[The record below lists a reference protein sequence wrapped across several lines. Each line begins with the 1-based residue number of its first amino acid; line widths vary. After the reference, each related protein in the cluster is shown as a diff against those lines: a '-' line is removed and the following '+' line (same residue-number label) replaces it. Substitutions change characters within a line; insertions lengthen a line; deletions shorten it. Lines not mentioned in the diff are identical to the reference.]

1 MNCKAFLAPIVAL
14 SLIVG
19 CGKPEGA
26 SSSGSGEPT
35 GAAPAGTPESRKLI
49 IYHAGS
55 LSVPF
60 KKVEDVFEK
69 AHPGVDVQRHAYGS
83 AMAIRQVTELKK
95 PADVIASADYRLIDR
110 MMIEVKPKWAEW
122 DLMFARNAIC
132 LALKP
137 GLKGVTKDNWAKKVM
152 EPGFRL
158 GMSNPNHDPCGYR
171 SIMMLYLAQERLGVK
186 GMFDDL
192 VLKNSTITIDREGGG
207 AVISVPTTVR
217 FKGQLVV
224 RPKETDLIPLLQTG
238 AITGLVIYRSV
249 ATQHK
254 MNFVSLPDKVNLS
267 DPKEAEAYGTVR
279 VMLNA
284 GSPKVV
290 PVRCSAI
297 VYGVTIPTS
306 VRSPKLAKAFI
317 QLLTGPEGQRIL
329 SECGQPPLVPPPFSS
344 VSAKVKL

>member
-1 MNCKAFLAPIVAL
+1 MRCGRFLAGALVL
-14 SLIVG
+14 SLLAG
-19 CGKPEGA
+19 CGKP
-26 SSSGSGEPT
+26 
-35 GAAPAGTPESRKLI
+35 AAPESRKLI

-60 KKVEDVFEK
+60 KKLEGLFEK
-69 AHPGVDVQRHAYGS
+69 QHPGVDVQRHAYGS
-83 AMAIRQVTELKK
+83 AMAICRVTELKK
-95 PADVIASADYRLIDR
+95 PADIVASADYRLIDR
-110 MMIEVKPKWAEW
+110 MMIETKPKWAEW
-122 DLMFARNAIC
+122 NLLFARNAIC

-137 GLKGVTKDNWAKKVM
+137 GLKGVTEANWTKKIM
-152 EPGFRL
+152 EPGFRI

-171 SIMMLYLAQERLGVK
+171 SVMMLFLAQERLGAK
-186 GMFDDL
+186 GVFDDF
-192 VLKNSTITIDREGGG
+192 VLKNSTIRLKRKGKQ
-207 AVISVPTTVR
+207 AVIQVPPTVR
-217 FKGQLVV
+217 FSGPLVV